1 MSPVICNTSPLYYL
15 HQLQLLPLL
24 PALFGSIWV
33 PQAVCDE
40 LAQGAKTGCQIPD
53 LAQNPWIVAK
63 TVVLD
68 PGIAALDHLGDGEK
82 AVLSLGLLHPKG
94 LLILDDLAAR
104 QTAEQNSLNL
114 IGTLGILLAA
124 KKQSHLSLIGPV
136 LNEWNTHQEVRVF
149 FDDDIAA
156 VGVHDPT
163 EIAGEA

>member
-15 HQLQLLPLL
+15 HQLKLLPLL

-33 PQAVCDE
+33 PEAVCEE

-53 LAQNPWIVAK
+53 LAKNPWILAKAVA
-63 TVVLD
+63 VA
-68 PGIAALDHLGDGEK
+68 PSIASLDHLGDGEK

-114 IGTLGILLAA
+114 IGSLGILLAS
-124 KKQSHLSLIGPV
+124 KKQGPLEQLAPV
-136 LNEWNTHQEVRVF
+136 LKDLVQHGFRLGQELHNSILRR
-149 FDDDIAA
+149 
-156 VGVHDPT
+156 
-163 EIAGEA
+163 AGELEL

>member
-15 HQLQLLPLL
+15 HQLNLLPLL

-53 LAQNPWIVAK
+53 LAQNPWIVAQS
-63 TVVLD
+63 VVLD

-124 KKQSHLSLIGPV
+124 KKQNHLNEIGPV
-136 LNEWNTHQEVRVF
+136 L
-149 FDDDIAA
+149 
-156 VGVHDPT
+156 HDL
-163 EIAGEA
+163 IQHGFHLRLDLHNSILRRAGEPEI